1 MEWMFNN
8 AEGTGNALIND
19 ISRVAHEALHGGGGG
34 GSIDISGVIETS
46 GILLT
51 AIHSAEGSSQ
61 SVITDLDPS
70 TNPLMTKGMLW
81 INKAQDASG

>member
-34 GSIDISGVIETS
+34 SKYVNVTGLSG

-51 AIHSAEGSSQ
+51 PIHSAEGSSQ